1 MGPAAPLNCSD
12 CSTPCPGDR
21 GHGALGPGGLRLKFS
36 GFSGGSAT
44 TLRGVRAD
52 RSPSSRPNFHQ
63 REGSSG
69 SDRRNR
75 QLWSIFCIMDRSI
88 LRHFLSMPC
97 AAHYGTLHDPC
108 CACTGMLGPPLYLP
122 GFSPPQRRDR
132 RCVGVC
138 IWM

>member
-75 QLWSIFCIMDRSI
+75 QLWSISASWIVAFSDIFSQCLAQRIT
-88 LRHFLSMPC
+88 
-97 AAHYGTLHDPC
+97 AHYTIHAVPVRGCLAPPCICLVLVPHRDGT
-108 CACTGMLGPPLYLP
+108 G
-122 GFSPPQRRDR
+122 
-132 RCVGVC
+132 GV
-138 IWM
+138 